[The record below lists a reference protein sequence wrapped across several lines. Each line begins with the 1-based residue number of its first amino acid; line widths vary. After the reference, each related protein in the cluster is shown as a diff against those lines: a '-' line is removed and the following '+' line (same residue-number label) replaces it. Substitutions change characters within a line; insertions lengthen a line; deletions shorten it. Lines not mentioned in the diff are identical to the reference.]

1 MTGRKKATAQYPT
14 DRVDQ
19 QGRGNVWRTC
29 SVLLPFLWPAGRN
42 DLKRRVVL
50 ALISLVLAKLANLYV
65 PLVLGRLVDDL
76 SDLTDTTGLMLG
88 IPLAALLAY
97 GLARFSSLTFN
108 EIRDAVFS
116 RVSQNAVRQV
126 ALKVFQH
133 LHSLSIRFH
142 LQRKTGALNRFIDRG
157 TTGIQFLLS
166 FVAFNILPTLFE
178 VLLVCGILWALFG
191 IQYALVTAVTIT
203 IYVWLTFAITSWR
216 TQIRRKMNDSENE
229 ASTRQVDSLLNFE
242 TVRYFNNQSH
252 EIQRVDRALTSYESA
267 AVKSR
272 ESLSLLNVS
281 QALVVIGG
289 ITVMLVMAAFNIRD
303 GTMTI
308 GGFIVVNTYLMQL
321 SIPLNFLGTVYREIR
336 QALVDMENMFS
347 LLDEKPEIIDK
358 TNARLLDVH
367 SGEISFQHVCF
378 GYESERLILDNI
390 SFTVPPAQKV
400 AIVGPSGVGKST
412 ISRLILRFY
421 DPTSGSVTIDG
432 SDLKDVKQ
440 DSLRDAIGVV
450 PQDTVLFNDTIY
462 YNIAYGDPSAK
473 SEQVYEA
480 ARTASI
486 HDFILS
492 LPAGYQTRVG
502 ERGLKLSGG
511 EKQRVAIARAILKNP
526 KIFFFDEATSSL
538 DSTTEIAIQKNIDEI
553 SSGRTTLMIAH
564 RLSTVVSADEI
575 LVLNHGN
582 ISERGTHPQLLA
594 SAGLYARMWQEQ
606 EKERA
611 EAQIRTVSDDAEP
624 GLRTTTSTSN
634 N

>member
-1 MTGRKKATAQYPT
+1 VTGTSSSTAQHT
-14 DRVDQ
+14 SEQVDR
-19 QGRGNVWRTC
+19 QGRGNIWRTC

-42 DLKRRVVL
+42 DLKGRVVL

-76 SDLTDTTGLMLG
+76 SDLGTTKGLVLG

-97 GLARFSSLTFN
+97 GLSRFSALTFN

-116 RVSQNAVRQV
+116 RVAQNATRQV
-126 ALKVFQH
+126 ALKVFRH
-133 LHSLSIRFH
+133 LHTLSVRFH
-142 LQRKTGALNRFIDRG
+142 LQRKTGALSRFIDRG

-191 IQYALVTAVTIT
+191 IQYALVTAITIT
-203 IYVWLTFAITSWR
+203 IYVWLTFAITAWR
-216 TQIRRKMNDSENE
+216 TQIRREMNDSENE

-252 EIQRVDRALTSYESA
+252 EIQRVDQALTAYESA

-281 QALVVIGG
+281 QALVVISG

-336 QALVDMENMFS
+336 QALVDMENMFA
-347 LLDEKPEIIDK
+347 LLDESPEITDK
-358 TNARLLDVH
+358 PNARILDVH
-367 SGEISFQHVCF
+367 SGEIRFQHVCF
-378 GYESERLILDNI
+378 GYDPERLILDDI
-390 SFTVPPAQKV
+390 SFTVSPSHKV
-400 AIVGPSGVGKST
+400 AIVGPTGAGKST

-421 DPTSGSVTIDG
+421 DPTSGCVTIDG
-432 SDLKDVKQ
+432 YDLRDIKQ
-440 DSLRDAIGVV
+440 ASLRDALGVV

-462 YNIAYGDPSAK
+462 YNISYGDPSAE
-473 SEQVYEA
+473 SEQIYNA

-511 EKQRVAIARAILKNP
+511 EKQRVAIARAVLQNP

-538 DSTTEIAIQKNIDEI
+538 DSTTEIAIQKNVDEI
-553 SSGRTTLMIAH
+553 SSGRTTLTIAH
-564 RLSTVVSADEI
+564 RLSTVVAADEI
-575 LVLNHGN
+575 LVLDRGN
-582 ISERGTHPQLLA
+582 IIERGTHPSLLA
-594 SAGLYARMWQEQ
+594 SGGLYARMWQEQ

-611 EAQIRTVSDDAEP
+611 TVQIGIAP
-624 GLRTTTSTSN
+624 GDVQSGPVASTTAGDT
-634 N
+634 